1 MTLDDA
7 TVHVLSAADPEP
19 PRRITND
26 ITDRWLVAYAA
37 AVGDKRFS
45 YFDVERPGGI
55 VAHPVFPA
63 CLEWPLVEHG
73 APGIA
78 LSEATLRRGLHVGQ
92 EVEFIAPIRSGQRLT
107 TTAELHIAQQ
117 RSTATHIA
125 TQFHTVDEQ
134 GSLLVVTRTHMLY
147 PGVRLSGSAKPAP
160 DRPVGS
166 ADGNDL
172 APIGEFTVDETNAI
186 IYTECARIFNPIHTD
201 IRVAKAAGLKNTVL
215 HGTET
220 LARAVSLITSRLP
233 DSPAIIRSLSC
244 RFTGIVTPGARLEVR
259 AAPLRHRSTH
269 FDVRAADGTTPISNG
284 YLQLTEVR

>member
-7 TVHVLSAADPEP
+7 TVHILSPEEVEP
-19 PRRITND
+19 PRRITHD

-37 AVGDKRFS
+37 AVGDKRFA
-45 YFDVERPGGI
+45 YFDVENPGGL

-92 EVEFIAPIRSGQRLT
+92 EVEFLAPIRSGQRLT

-117 RSTATHIA
+117 KSTATHLA
-125 TQFHTVDEQ
+125 TQFRTVDEN

-147 PGVRLSGSAKPAP
+147 PGVRLSGSPKPGP
-160 DRPVGS
+160 ERPVIPPTG
-166 ADGNDL
+166 GDL
-172 APIGEFTVDETNAI
+172 SPIGAFAVDETNAI

-233 DSPAIIRSLSC
+233 DCPATIESLSC
-244 RFTGIVTPGARLEVR
+244 RFTGVVTPGARLRVR
-259 AAPLRHRSTH
+259 AAPSGHRSID
-269 FDVRAADGTTPISNG
+269 FDVQAADGTTPISNG
-284 YLQLTEVR
+284 YLQLAGAR